1 MDLRWKIIVA
11 NAGIVLLVGVLG
23 FAILLTTLSDASGDS
38 SALNVGAER
47 ASRAADTQLA
57 LDGLRAE
64 RWLGAQATQDSVVSV
79 FTLGIPQARGEAAT
93 AQANLIMQ
101 AAANS
106 PEFLGMRPSLVV
118 FVDRN
123 GRALGRDNSNT
134 LMRGDDLG
142 AIYPSLQASLQS
154 GVAKSGV
161 WLNRQRQEQLLV
173 SYAPVTGPNG
183 VVGALALGVPMND
196 DRMGRISQLTS
207 GYPLALAA
215 EVEGGATLV
224 VASSPGLNRSSLP
237 EDLVHRN
244 AAAAFT
250 GGKILVVHADAVG
263 DGTVAAFAP
272 LSGYAD
278 ARATLIA
285 LAPKSGFTNVAG
297 ALWPL
302 WGVTALGLLL
312 VAIVGSALGAY
323 ISRPVSQLEE
333 GLLSIINGK
342 TDMRFELEHEEL
354 GGLVFRIN
362 SLLNSLTGVSEADD
376 ESRRGTG

>member
-11 NAGIVLLVGVLG
+11 NAGIVLLVGVLS
-23 FAILLTTLSDASGDS
+23 FSVLLTTLADASSDAS
-38 SALNVGAER
+38 ALNTGAER

-64 RWLGAQATQDSVVSV
+64 RWLAARAAEDSATSV
-79 FTLGIPQARGEAAT
+79 FSTGVAQARGEAAT
-93 AQANLIMQ
+93 ARATQIMD
-101 AAANS
+101 AAAKA

-118 FVDRN
+118 FVDKH
-123 GRALGRDNSNT
+123 GKALGRDNSNT
-134 LMRGDDLG
+134 LLRGEDLG
-142 AIYPSLQASLQS
+142 AIYPSLRASLES
-154 GVAKSGV
+154 GLALSSL

-173 SYAPVTGPNG
+173 TYAPVTGPNG
-183 VVGALALGVPMND
+183 VAGALVLGVPMND
-196 DRMGRISQLTS
+196 DRLGRISELTS

-215 EVEGGATLV
+215 DVGGATAV
-224 VASSPGLNRSSLP
+224 IASSPGLNRSFLS
-237 EDLVHRN
+237 EEVVHRN
-244 AAAAFT
+244 ASAAQS

-272 LSGYAD
+272 LSGYAE
-278 ARATLIA
+278 ARGTLIA

-297 ALWPL
+297 ALWPI

-312 VAIVGSALGAY
+312 VGIVGSALGAY
-323 ISRPVSQLEE
+323 ISRPISQLEE

-342 TDMRFELEHEEL
+342 TDTRFELEHEEL
-354 GGLVFRIN
+354 GGLVSRIN

-376 ESRRGTG
+376 EGRRGAG